1 MLRLIHLTMILL
13 GILGFCGQTSAAPFQ
28 LQADS
33 SGTPLNAHI
42 ELLEDASGTL
52 GIADMADPAVQS
64 RFVPADGRA
73 SVGQSRSAW
82 WVKVQLSRSADAPA
96 QWWLEN
102 SGITVYRVRLY
113 LPDGR
118 GGWSERETS
127 ESVPFAEGRD
137 FDYRRMVFRLPEL
150 GTEPLTFYFR
160 SYDPAGN
167 SFPLKVWQ
175 LDDLQ
180 DLRATEDMGF
190 GLIYGVILALFL
202 YNLFILVALRDK
214 AYLWYVLATGCALV
228 FILSMTG
235 HGFQY
240 FWGGSPVPF
249 WLDRISLP
257 SLWGIFVMRF
267 TQELLYTRRGLVW
280 ADRAFNVSCVLY
292 AIAILINAF
301 GYRAEGALLIAITP
315 IVTVPTALVSA
326 GVRWYQGFIPARF
339 YLVGYGTVLVS
350 TAVLVMRAAGIIQP
364 TNFTA
369 YMFPI
374 AVAAESILFSFALA
388 YRIQMLKQEKAAA
401 LEQVDREKTARLA
414 QMQASADELQAAVAN
429 RTAEL
434 AAANQRLCER
444 EQELEHAAFHDALT
458 DLPNR
463 RYLIERAE
471 TALANAGRRGETVAL
486 MLIDLD
492 HFKPINDKY
501 GHDAGDAMLRSIGQ
515 RLREHVRGGDSV
527 ARLGGD
533 EFAVLICGPDAEPHA
548 REIAER
554 LLAELAEPV
563 HYGAQKLTVTI
574 SIGVALYPQ
583 HARQFAGLYKTA
595 DQAMYKVKEKGRS
608 GFAIFGAD
616 GELSSEARLELDVL
630 KVPSGLV

>member
-1 MLRLIHLTMILL
+1 MILL
-13 GILGFCGQTSAAPFQ
+13 GILGLCGQTSAAPFQ

-73 SVGQSRSAW
+73 SVGQSRIVLP
-82 WVKVQLSRSADAPA
+82 VKVQLSRSADAPA

-235 HGFQY
+235 HGFQC

-444 EQELEHAAFHDALT
+444 EQELEHAAFHDSLT

-463 RYLIERAE
+463 R
-471 TALANAGRRGETVAL
+471 
-486 MLIDLD
+486 
-492 HFKPINDKY
+492 
-501 GHDAGDAMLRSIGQ
+501 
-515 RLREHVRGGDSV
+515 
-527 ARLGGD
+527 
-533 EFAVLICGPDAEPHA
+533 
-548 REIAER
+548 
-554 LLAELAEPV
+554 
-563 HYGAQKLTVTI
+563 
-574 SIGVALYPQ
+574 
-583 HARQFAGLYKTA
+583 
-595 DQAMYKVKEKGRS
+595 
-608 GFAIFGAD
+608 
-616 GELSSEARLELDVL
+616 
-630 KVPSGLV
+630 